1 MRQPL
6 SQVPAAL
13 RSPNARQTEAY
24 ARFTHTLA
32 AAAII
37 GAITLVFAEDGVTW
51 LSFWRFVALLVSG
64 VTCFLMGAVM
74 LRGSWPWMS

>member
-1 MRQPL
+1 MRQLL

-37 GAITLVFAEDGVTW
+37 GAITLVFAEDGVT
-51 LSFWRFVALLVSG
+51 
-64 VTCFLMGAVM
+64 
-74 LRGSWPWMS
+74 